1 MVGDAV
7 GVNVTSSGLRN
18 PQMFGQMRT
27 VSGSQAI
34 QLQKGASACLLRR
47 GSKALP
53 RITFAKSKLEQKE
66 GSGPP
71 WQTLVGNC
79 VGAFVGELRVGAS
92 VGVVVGN
99 LVGLLVGELDGLNVG
114 EAVGLLL
121 GCCVG
126 DIVGA
131 AVGGQN

>member
-7 GVNVTSSGLRN
+7 GVKVTS
-18 PQMFGQMRT
+18 
-27 VSGSQAI
+27 
-34 QLQKGASACLLRR
+34 SACLLRR

-53 RITFAKSKLEQKE
+53 RKSFAKSKLEQKE

-79 VGAFVGELRVGAS
+79 VGAFGELCVGAS
-92 VGVVVGN
+92 VGVAVGN
-99 LVGLLVGELDGLNVG
+99 LVGVLVGELDGTKVG
-114 EAVGLLL
+114 DAVGLLL